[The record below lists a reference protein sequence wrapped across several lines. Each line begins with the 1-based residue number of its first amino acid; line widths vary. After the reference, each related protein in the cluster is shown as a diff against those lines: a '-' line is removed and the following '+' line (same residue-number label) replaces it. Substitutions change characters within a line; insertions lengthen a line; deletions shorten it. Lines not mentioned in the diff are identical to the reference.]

1 MEYVVIIIA
10 AMLAGIS
17 TGLVGLSAATV
28 MVPLL
33 VTFCPSFQG
42 EHGAFM
48 AIAIALASDVLGSGI
63 TTLTYARNKNIDLKR
78 GWVLIVS
85 IISMCAVGSVVAFF
99 VHQEVMGAFSL
110 ILCIVIGIR
119 FIAKPESRNKEQ
131 PPKDSKLKTWQIIAS
146 LITGLIIGFGTG
158 FFGSG
163 GGMMM
168 LILFTVLLNY
178 ERKTAVGTSTFVM
191 TFTALIAAVT
201 HILMEPAIVL
211 ECWPYLIIS
220 IIVATVFSYIS
231 AKFANRVN
239 NKVVGYITGF
249 LLFILGLVL
258 VAIHYYPYFETDQI
272 YEIIKTFLWFVI
284 PIIVLGIICIL
295 IRILFKI
302 PDFIFRKILHLIAI
316 GMMTVLVVVP
326 TYWWV
331 PEIILGICALGLIAL
346 LLAFEPTPLYKKFF
360 IEKEKHEV
368 LISFLVFF
376 AVVAV
381 IIAFFWGYRGE
392 AYKYMAVIAILAWG
406 LGDAAAAIAGHLIG
420 KHKVSGKLIE
430 GTKSIEGSVACFA
443 FAFLISFVL
452 LMTVIRYTWWLSL
465 IESLVIGVFVSLAE
479 LFTKRGFDTL
489 TCPLVASIILFLFS
503 LI

>member
-1 MEYVVIIIA
+1 
-10 AMLAGIS
+10 
-17 TGLVGLSAATV
+17 
-28 MVPLL
+28 
-33 VTFCPSFQG
+33 
-42 EHGAFM
+42 
-48 AIAIALASDVLGSGI
+48 
-63 TTLTYARNKNIDLKR
+63 
-78 GWVLIVS
+78 
-85 IISMCAVGSVVAFF
+85 
-99 VHQEVMGAFSL
+99 
-110 ILCIVIGIR
+110 
-119 FIAKPESRNKEQ
+119 
-131 PPKDSKLKTWQIIAS
+131 
-146 LITGLIIGFGTG
+146 
-158 FFGSG
+158 
-163 GGMMM
+163 
-168 LILFTVLLNY
+168 
-178 ERKTAVGTSTFVM
+178 
-191 TFTALIAAVT
+191 
-201 HILMEPAIVL
+201 
-211 ECWPYLIIS
+211 
-220 IIVATVFSYIS
+220 
-231 AKFANRVN
+231 
-239 NKVVGYITGF
+239 
-249 LLFILGLVL
+249 
-258 VAIHYYPYFETDQI
+258 
-272 YEIIKTFLWFVI
+272 
-284 PIIVLGIICIL
+284 
-295 IRILFKI
+295 
-302 PDFIFRKILHLIAI
+302 
-316 GMMTVLVVVP
+316 MTVLVVVP